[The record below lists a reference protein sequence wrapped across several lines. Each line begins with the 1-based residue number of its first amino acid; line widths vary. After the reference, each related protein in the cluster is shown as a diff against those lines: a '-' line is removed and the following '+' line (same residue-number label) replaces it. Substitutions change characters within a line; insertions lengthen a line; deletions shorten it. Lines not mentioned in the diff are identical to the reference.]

1 MLQDVGITQSSAICS
16 LDFYTFRVVHMYV
29 WTLKNFSTL
38 ENGSKNQP
46 KTTNTHK
53 HVDKRNLVCI
63 IISAVFFVSE
73 YLISEYLTLLD
84 DNGAR

>member
-1 MLQDVGITQSSAICS
+1 MLQDVGITQSSPICS
-16 LDFYTFRVVHMYV
+16 LDFYPFRVVHMYV
-29 WTLKNFSTL
+29 WTLKIFRNL
-38 ENGSKNQP
+38 ENGSKDQP

-53 HVDKRNLVCI
+53 HVDKRNLFCI
-63 IISAVFFVSE
+63 IISAVFFASE